1 MMVLIT
7 MELMKVVMTIMV
19 MTDECGDGNVCG
31 DDGGGDGSGGDSDN
45 DGEDDSGDGG
55 GDDDGDGDGG
65 DDGHSECAR
74 GGDWQQWRGGER
86 GRVLLLIT
94 TIIIMIIM
102 IIITFIIE
110 RYVVINN
117 DGDLYNRND
126 PVGRHHWQTV
136 SLKHH

>member
-7 MELMKVVMTIMV
+7 MGLMKVVMTIMV

-45 DGEDDSGDGG
+45 DGEDDSGDG
-55 GDDDGDGDGG
+55 DGDGGG

-94 TIIIMIIM
+94 TIIIL
-102 IIITFIIE
+102 IIITIIIK
-110 RYVVINN
+110 RYIVVNN